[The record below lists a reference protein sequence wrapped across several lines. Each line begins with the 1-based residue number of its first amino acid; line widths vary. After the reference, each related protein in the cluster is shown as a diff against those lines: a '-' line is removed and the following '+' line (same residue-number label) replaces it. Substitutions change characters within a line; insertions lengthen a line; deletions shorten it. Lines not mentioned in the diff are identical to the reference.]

1 MEKGLGE
8 EQGAGD
14 VVAALPLT
22 IILSPLAGRGNWN

>member
-14 VVAALPLT
+14 VVAALPLIT
-22 IILSPLAGRGNWN
+22 LSPLAGRGNWN